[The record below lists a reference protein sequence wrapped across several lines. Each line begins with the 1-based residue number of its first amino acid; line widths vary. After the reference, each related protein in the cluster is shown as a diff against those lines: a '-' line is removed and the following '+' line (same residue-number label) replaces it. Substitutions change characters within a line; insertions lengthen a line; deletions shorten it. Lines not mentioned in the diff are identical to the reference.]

1 MSIPHYPSSALGVTT
16 TALACS
22 WCGMHHEHACPR
34 VKKMKYHPDGTIK
47 SIEFFPVIG
56 THSQNPLHHIP

>member
-1 MSIPHYPSSALGVTT
+1 
-16 TALACS
+16 
-22 WCGMHHEHACPR
+22 MHHEHACPR